1 MTQGEGGD
9 MSVAAGLLES
19 SIDAPH
25 IAFVSQWRLDTGDG
39 NRETRWM
46 ILYNLRCGQDH
57 EFEAW
62 FKDGGTYDRQAGDGV
77 ISCPLCGDS
86 RIGKAPM
93 APRIAKHRGRSEKRE
108 RAEAVETAP
117 QPGHEIDHSAA
128 SDSLHTMGRDA
139 RLRETIARAHAEL
152 RAARRHIEEN
162 CEYVGDRFAD
172 EARLVHHGEAE
183 ERGIY
188 GEATAAEAADL
199 KEEGI
204 PFARIP
210 WLPRRDS

>member
-1 MTQGEGGD
+1 
-9 MSVAAGLLES
+9 
-19 SIDAPH
+19 
-25 IAFVSQWRLDTGDG
+25 
-39 NRETRWM
+39 M

-62 FKDGGTYDRQAGDGV
+62 FKDGGTYDRQAAMGV

-86 RIGKAPM
+86 RIAKAPM
-93 APRIAKHRGRSEKRE
+93 APRIAKHRGRSELRE
-108 RAEAVETAP
+108 RGERETATKAAP
-117 QPGHEIDHSAA
+117 NPESGVAPDAARDPGRNALQESSNA
-128 SDSLHTMGRDA
+128 MPRDV

-162 CEYVGDRFAD
+162 CEYVGDRFAE
-172 EARLVHHGEAE
+172 EARLVHSGEAE

-188 GEATAAEAADL
+188 GEATASEAAEL
-199 KEEGI
+199 SEEGV